1 MRYRRPGS
9 THDFVTSR
17 SGGSWRASVGGLR
30 GVLLG
35 TLAACVALLACAA
48 VASAANYDVRGEWE
62 YSETCS
68 PCAQSEFHGPAVIKK
83 MEASGAYTGTQIL
96 ERLFSGTVGGTVSE
110 NTLSLLM
117 SASTPGGEQTFTM
130 PEGTI
135 NPATNEFSGSGYYN
149 GGGPSQPTGTFTAK
163 RVRTLK
169 QIEEQ
174 EEKEK
179 FEREGR
185 EKGEK
190 EGQPIGEKAGKEK
203 GEREG
208 REKGE
213 SEGREKGAAEGRATA
228 ELEVKQ
234 KAEQEAKERQA
245 KEAQAKTER
254 EASEKAEKEAAAK
267 ANTQARE
274 KIEQEARAKVEKEAK
289 ERKLA
294 EEKKRKKKSKHK
306 PKHKSGKGAKK

>member
-1 MRYRRPGS
+1 
-9 THDFVTSR
+9 
-17 SGGSWRASVGGLR
+17 
-30 GVLLG
+30 
-35 TLAACVALLACAA
+35 VALLACAA
-48 VASAANYDVRGEWE
+48 VANAANYDVRGEWE

-68 PCAQSEFHGPAVIKK
+68 PCAQSEFHGTAVIKK
-83 MEASGAYTGTQIL
+83 MEASGAYTGTQVL

-110 NTLSLLM
+110 NILSLLLT
-117 SASTPGGEQTFTM
+117 ASTPGGEQTFTM

-135 NPATNEFSGSGYYN
+135 NPATNEFSGAGYYN

-163 RVRTLK
+163 RIRTLK

-208 REKGE
+208 RIGSEAE
-213 SEGREKGAAEGRATA
+213 SRTGNQGTA
-228 ELEVKQ
+228 GQRSSGKDRTGSQ
-234 KAEQEAKERQA
+234 R
-245 KEAQAKTER
+245 
-254 EASEKAEKEAAAK
+254 
-267 ANTQARE
+267 
-274 KIEQEARAKVEKEAK
+274 
-289 ERKLA
+289 
-294 EEKKRKKKSKHK
+294 
-306 PKHKSGKGAKK
+306 KSGKRSRGQGQYAGPGKDRTGSSGEGRKGSQGT